1 MPICQEHHERVAV
14 AVAVMLDHLDQP
26 IDLIGSQML
35 PRAQLRIWCAP
46 RRDCANLVAGAT
58 SRRFGFAMIKVLAR

>member
-14 AVAVMLDHLDQP
+14 AVAVIDHLDQP
-26 IDLIGSQML
+26 IDLIGRQML